1 MYNIVNTIFNKQKQQ
16 QQHQYIYKCIY
27 TITETER
34 QSVNQS
40 ASIREET
47 IGNYFAT
54 CITPSQRT
62 ITS

>member
-1 MYNIVNTIFNKQKQQ
+1 MK
-16 QQHQYIYKCIY
+16 
-27 TITETER
+27 TER

-47 IGNYFAT
+47 IDHYFAT

-62 ITS
+62 ITSE